1 MNVYLIQLIGKI
13 FSLLIVA
20 LTSLFNTSVFQ
31 TESVHIINTDQN
43 RIVNVVNTV
52 EPYEIVTKYNSKLPS
67 TTTNVL
73 QQGMSGISYV
83 DETGTTTVLQEMVP
97 QVVEVGTGAKG
108 TYVGRVTGYGPDCP
122 GYSKAGNVSCRTR
135 EGKKHSLYNGAIY
148 HDVTYGDVRILAG
161 ARSLFPCG
169 TIIDISNG
177 KTAFTGI
184 ILDSGGSM
192 EKAWQSKGSVWIDI
206 AYTSQAEAR
215 TQGIMSGN
223 NIHMQVKRWG
233 W

>member
-1 MNVYLIQLIGKI
+1 MNVYLIQLISKV

-31 TESVHIINTDQN
+31 TESVHIINTDRN

-52 EPYEIVTKYNSKLPS
+52 VPYATVTKYNSKLPS
-67 TTTNVL
+67 TTTNIL
-73 QQGMSGISYV
+73 QQGKSGISYV
-83 DETGTTTVLQEMVP
+83 DETGTSAVLQEMVP

-108 TYVGRVTGYGPDCP
+108 TYVGRVTGYGPDCQ
-122 GYSKAGNVSCRTR
+122 GCSKAGNVACRTR
-135 EGKKHSLYNGAIY
+135 EGTKHSLYNGVVY
-148 HDVTYGDVRILAG
+148 HDAIYGDVRILAG

-169 TIIDISNG
+169 TIIDVSNG

-192 EKAWQSKGSVWIDI
+192 EKAWQSNGSVWIDI
-206 AYTSQAEAR
+206 AYTSQREAR

>member
-52 EPYEIVTKYNSKLPS
+52 VPYEIVTKYNSKLPS

-108 TYVGRVTGYGPDCP
+108 TYVGRVTGYGPDCL
-122 GYSKAGNVSCRTR
+122 GCSKAGNVSCRTR